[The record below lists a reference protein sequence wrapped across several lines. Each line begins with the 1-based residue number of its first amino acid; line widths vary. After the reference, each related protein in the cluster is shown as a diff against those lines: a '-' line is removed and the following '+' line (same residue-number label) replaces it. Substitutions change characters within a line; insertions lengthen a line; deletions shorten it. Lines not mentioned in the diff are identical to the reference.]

1 MKISVQA
8 LLAGLLAFGALGITL
23 GVTHHGDS
31 PGQAPP
37 KGPYVA
43 LGDSYTAGPGIP
55 DQHGSPA
62 GCDRSDRNYPSL
74 VARRLGLDAAD
85 FRDVS
90 CSGATIGDLS
100 LAQGTD
106 DGANPAQ
113 LDALSRRTRLVT
125 LGIGGNDIGFSSMIK
140 QCVERGVVYYTLG
153 GTRASNGAPCR
164 EQYGADGTDQPE
176 ERIRAAGERLT
187 GALSEIRHRAPRA
200 RVYVV
205 GYPAILPAE
214 GSNCGRA
221 MGLAP
226 GDVGYLRT
234 KERQLNA
241 MLRAHAEAVG
251 AGYVDTYTP
260 SVGHDAC
267 SARDTRWIEPL
278 VPLAPAAAVHPNER
292 GERGMAEA
300 TLSDFG
306 VTG

>member
-1 MKISVQA
+1 MKTSVRA
-8 LLAGLLAFGALGITL
+8 VLAGLLAFGALGITL
-23 GVTHHGDS
+23 GVTHRGDS
-31 PGQAPP
+31 PGQ
-37 KGPYVA
+37 GPYVA

-55 DQHGSPA
+55 DRHGTPA
-62 GCDRSDRNYPSL
+62 DCDRSDRNYPSL
-74 VARRLGLDAAD
+74 VARRLGLGTAD

-90 CSGATIGDLS
+90 CSGATIGNLS
-100 LAQGTD
+100 LAQSTD

-140 QCVERGVVYYTLG
+140 QCVERGLVYYALG
-153 GTRASNGAPCR
+153 GTRASDGAPCR
-164 EQYGADGTDQPE
+164 EHFATGGTDETEQK
-176 ERIRAAGERLT
+176 IRAAGERLT
-187 GALSEIRHRAPRA
+187 GALGEIRRQAPRA
-200 RVYVV
+200 RVYVI

-214 GSNCGRA
+214 GSACGRA

-226 GDVGYLRT
+226 GDVGYLDA
-234 KERQLNA
+234 KEQRLNA
-241 MLRAHAEAVG
+241 MLRERAKAAG

-278 VPLAPAAAVHPNER
+278 VPLARAAAVHPNER

-300 TLSDFG
+300 TLSAFG
-306 VTG
+306 VRG